1 MRTSGRFSL
10 SFPCRPHITGQQ
22 RHPASRDAILLS
34 RRKFLLAEIRV
45 GNLPGAG
52 TLEPWLAVNG
62 TSGCE
67 RAISEESSKGKVASK
82 AVTSA
87 LLYQGY
93 LKPGGSSERRR
104 ATRFR
109 LRHRLSLEHDSDC
122 PLSYF
127 PASSFRYALLR
138 VLFFL
143 AISSSVG

>member
-1 MRTSGRFSL
+1 MMLFAWSCQDLFTMV
-10 SFPCRPHITGQQ
+10 I
-22 RHPASRDAILLS
+22 
-34 RRKFLLAEIRV
+34 
-45 GNLPGAG
+45 AG

-93 LKPGGSSERRR
+93 LRPGGSSEQRR

-109 LRHRLSLEHDSDC
+109 LGQRLPLEHEFDC
-122 PLSYF
+122 PLSYL
-127 PASSFRYALLR
+127 PASSFRYDLLR
-138 VLFFL
+138 VLFSL
-143 AISSSVG
+143 VISSCV